1 MSHRRAVFLML
12 LVTLLWSTA
21 GVVTRHLEAARG
33 FELTFWRSGFN
44 AIALLIGLRWLR
56 GPAFWAQLG
65 AAPRLVWLSGLC
77 WSVMFTAFMVALS
90 LTSVANVLVTMALG
104 PLLTALLSR
113 LVLHQQIAARTW
125 WAIGLASAGIA
136 WMFGHEIG
144 QTGAKASEA
153 SGQGVLGMLVAL
165 GVPLAAAVN
174 WCVLQYV
181 GHGRETSAL
190 SPCAADGATSDH
202 GVPHDAAN
210 DMPLAV
216 LFGAVISALTMLPL
230 AWPLQASPHDL
241 TLLAGLGVFQLAI
254 PCLLAV
260 RLSRILSGPELAL
273 LGQLELVLG
282 VLWAWIWA
290 GEHPS
295 SAALLGGA
303 MVLLAL
309 LANEFFAWRKPLQS
323 LATQTNTNELTQHS
337 RREA

>member
-1 MSHRRAVFLML
+1 MSHRRAVVLML

-44 AIALLIGLRWLR
+44 ALALILGLRWLR
-56 GPAFWAQLG
+56 GPQLWAQLL

-77 WSVMFTAFMVALS
+77 WAVMFTAFMVALS

-113 LVLHQQIAARTW
+113 LVLKQQMPARTW
-125 WAIGLASAGIA
+125 WAIALASAGIA
-136 WMFGHEIG
+136 WMFGHELG
-144 QTGAKASEA
+144 QGGGNTA
-153 SGQGVLGMLVAL
+153 GQGVLGMLVAL

-174 WCVLQYV
+174 WCVLQHV
-181 GHGRETSAL
+181 GHGES
-190 SPCAADGATSDH
+190 SDKAAE
-202 GVPHDAAN
+202 

-216 LFGAVISALTMLPL
+216 LFGALISALTMLPL
-230 AWPLQASPHDL
+230 AWPMQSSWHDL

-260 RLSRILSGPELAL
+260 RLSRVLIGPELAL

-282 VLWAWIWA
+282 VLWAWVWA
-290 GEHPS
+290 GEDPS
-295 SAALLGGA
+295 SAALVGGA

-309 LANEFFAWRKPLQS
+309 AGNEILAWRNPLKRSRKMAKQ
-323 LATQTNTNELTQHS
+323 LTQFP